1 MNPTAAFFLVSSLFA
16 TTANPELLKVKSVY
30 LLPMTNGLDQYL
42 ANQLQASGLYVV
54 VTDPQSADAVFT
66 DNLGPMFEKRMAELY
81 PQHSGQEEEES
92 ARQSEADGRF
102 VGVRKGR
109 GMFFLVE
116 RKSRQ
121 VVWSAYER
129 PKDVT
134 PDNLNRAAKRVA
146 DRLKRDL
153 TGKTEK

>member
-1 MNPTAAFFLVSSLFA
+1 MRWLAACFLVSTVFG
-16 TTANPELLKVKSVY
+16 TTNPELLKVKSVY
-30 LLPMTNGLDQYL
+30 LMPMTSGLDQYL
-42 ANQLQASGLYVV
+42 ANQLQTSGVYVV

-66 DNLGPMFEKRMAELY
+66 DNLGPVFEKRMAELY
-81 PQHSGQEEEES
+81 PPQVEEEEEVEKKS
-92 ARQSEADGRF
+92 DADTRF
-102 VGVRKGR
+102 LAARKGR

-121 VVWSAYER
+121 VVWSVYER

-153 TGKTEK
+153 TGKPEK